1 MMAIRFKR
9 MFDDAIL
16 PFRADPGSAGYDLSS
31 PVDAIVQPHSMEF
44 IKSGW
49 AVEIPKGFFGAIYAR
64 SGLATHHHVRLANDV
79 GIIDSSYRG
88 QIGLPMFND
97 GDYPYI
103 IHKGDRIA
111 QLIVQPYLEFDI
123 KVVDELGQTER
134 GSSGLGSS
142 GR

>member
-9 MFDDAIL
+9 MLDDAIL

-64 SGLATHHHVRLANDV
+64 SGLATHHHVRLANDGFTPTRV
-79 GIIDSSYRG
+79 GKMRSIVH
-88 QIGLPMFND
+88 PD
-97 GDYPYI
+97 G
-103 IHKGDRIA
+103 
-111 QLIVQPYLEFDI
+111 
-123 KVVDELGQTER
+123 T
-134 GSSGLGSS
+134 S
-142 GR
+142 